1 MAGSLVFLAASAA
14 AVAVDGVLGV
24 IRWLVD
30 PELLLTLLL
39 LNLVVASV
47 RICSTTHAWLIAGGR
62 LASLGLM
69 VMLFLV
75 AIPHIALGVYGLE
88 TRSTLLSVFPTA
100 EPAPVPM
107 AETTTTG
114 ELLTTTTEPAT
125 TTTMLTTS
133 SGQIR
138 LLVPEL
144 MLPTTTAAPTTTTT
158 TLPLG
163 TERFTL
169 LLLGV
174 DSGPGRSGA
183 RTDTMIVASVNT
195 VTGDAALFGLPRD
208 MGGFT
213 FSDGSTFP
221 GLSRGLL
228 NEVYQ
233 WGWRNPDR
241 FGGTDPGAT
250 AVSDVASTLLGIEI
264 DHFVL
269 VDMVGFA
276 ELVDVLGG
284 VTVEVNRELLA
295 PLYDRSNGSHTMITI
310 ASGQQAFGG
319 DLALA
324 YARSRTGSN
333 DYARMA
339 RQRCLLTALGSQLE
353 PLRIFGSFPTL
364 LDTIRNR
371 VTTDIPLSKI
381 PYIVN
386 LAPNLAAERV
396 IVVGFDRNYRS
407 GFTSN
412 GLPTPDV
419 PRIQAEVQHALAA
432 QMPEGSGLSF
442 ASGACS
448 T

>member
-174 DSGPGRSGA
+174 DSGLAGA
-183 RTDTMIVASVNT
+183 
-195 VTGDAALFGLPRD
+195 GP
-208 MGGFT
+208 
-213 FSDGSTFP
+213 
-221 GLSRGLL
+221 
-228 NEVYQ
+228 
-233 WGWRNPDR
+233 
-241 FGGTDPGAT
+241 
-250 AVSDVASTLLGIEI
+250 
-264 DHFVL
+264 
-269 VDMVGFA
+269 
-276 ELVDVLGG
+276 
-284 VTVEVNRELLA
+284 
-295 PLYDRSNGSHTMITI
+295 
-310 ASGQQAFGG
+310 
-319 DLALA
+319 
-324 YARSRTGSN
+324 
-333 DYARMA
+333 
-339 RQRCLLTALGSQLE
+339 E
-353 PLRIFGSFPTL
+353 PTR
-364 LDTIRNR
+364 
-371 VTTDIPLSKI
+371 
-381 PYIVN
+381 
-386 LAPNLAAERV
+386 
-396 IVVGFDRNYRS
+396 
-407 GFTSN
+407 
-412 GLPTPDV
+412 
-419 PRIQAEVQHALAA
+419 
-432 QMPEGSGLSF
+432 
-442 ASGACS
+442 
-448 T
+448 